1 MGFVRIFRKKNV
13 QEAYLQKMSI
23 SEQIIICL
31 WDVSQLYT
39 ENSIQT
45 LLIFWELTQKNLEG
59 FVWSFLSI
67 AGLRYQRQFAPKC
80 WFLASR
86 PPGHCSFRISWQIP
100 QISFLW
106 RRTLV
111 LYFQVNYLKYTRMDV
126 QDCISTIRTHLKRSQ
141 QIIGIGIFLSRSHIG
156 WDSYSLKQNREKPN
170 EIRMAGQSIWMRHL
184 KGWVKEKW
192 KIRWI
197 KNFLEACIH
206 HWANVRL
213 IARIF
218 FILCKS

>member
-67 AGLRYQRQFAPKC
+67 AGLRYQRQFAPKM
-80 WFLASR
+80 L
-86 PPGHCSFRISWQIP
+86 
-100 QISFLW
+100 
-106 RRTLV
+106 
-111 LYFQVNYLKYTRMDV
+111 
-126 QDCISTIRTHLKRSQ
+126 
-141 QIIGIGIFLSRSHIG
+141 IFG
-156 WDSYSLKQNREKPN
+156 K
-170 EIRMAGQSIWMRHL
+170 
-184 KGWVKEKW
+184 
-192 KIRWI
+192 
-197 KNFLEACIH
+197 
-206 HWANVRL
+206 
-213 IARIF
+213 
-218 FILCKS
+218 